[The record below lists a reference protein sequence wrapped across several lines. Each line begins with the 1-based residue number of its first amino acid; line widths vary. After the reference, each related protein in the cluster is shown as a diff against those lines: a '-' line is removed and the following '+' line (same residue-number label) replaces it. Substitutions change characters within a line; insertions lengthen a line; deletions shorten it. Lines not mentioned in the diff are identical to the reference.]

1 MVMAKRNYSKR
12 SKIEPAVQTLYMVLP
27 VTAGG
32 ASTTSYIDLSQVAS
46 IVNRRF
52 YRQGINWA
60 VGGFKIITPQP
71 AGAQQFIGQVSISK
85 LPNTWILANSW
96 VKSFK
101 AFQAMIRNATEQSG
115 TKSIAGKFL
124 DFKVFADADHHQ
136 AGFAANLLP
145 RSVGGTA
152 TQGEWLPSR
161 FELPDARSDLSTP
174 QNVVAVG
181 GNFPGI
187 SPATG
192 NNAVSMIQGYA
203 DSRALPNIEDP
214 NTPADASTNWMVR
227 LFSSG
232 SEQDEMVLDELE
244 RTGDQA
250 PYPFEG
256 DGTNLDT
263 MYPGG
268 ETQLVGL
275 QWHDLTSYGST
286 TISGSTRLKGGNF
299 PCGLIRLDHV
309 VAASSEAHSVGLLI
323 DLIPG
328 NHRGYLCETMMDM

>member
-1 MVMAKRNYSKR
+1 MVMAKRSYSNR
-12 SKIEPAVQTLYMVLP
+12 SKIEPAVQTLYIP
-27 VTAGG
+27 TPSTPSGG
-32 ASTTSYIDLSQVAS
+32 TTTSYVDLSQIAS
-46 IVNRRF
+46 IINRRF

-60 VGGFKIITPQP
+60 VGGFKFITAQP
-71 AGAQQFIGQVSISK
+71 TAGNQLIGSITIQK
-85 LPNTWILANSW
+85 LPNTWVLANSW

-101 AFQAMIRNATEQSG
+101 AFQRMIRNATEESG
-115 TKSIAGKFL
+115 TKSIKGKFL
-124 DFKVFADADHHQ
+124 DFKIFADATHHQ

-145 RSVGGTA
+145 AGGTGLA
-152 TQGEWLPSR
+152 TPGEWLPSR
-161 FELPDARSDLSTP
+161 FELPNSTSDLSTP
-174 QNVVAVG
+174 QNIVAVG
-181 GNFPGI
+181 ANFPGV

-192 NNAVSMIQGYA
+192 DNAVSMVQGYA

-232 SEQDEMVLDELE
+232 SEQDSMVIDELE

-268 ETQLVGL
+268 ETQLAGL
-275 QWHDLTSYGST
+275 QIHDVTSYGAT
-286 TISGSTRLKGGNF
+286 TISGTTRVKGGNF
-299 PCGLIRLDHV
+299 PCGLIRLDHTV
-309 VAASSEAHSVGLLI
+309 TAESQTHNLI
-323 DLIPG
+323 MIVDLIPG
-328 NHRGYLCETMMDM
+328 SHRGYLCETMMDM